1 VRSAGIAGIG
11 ASAHGSTGII
21 AVTHIIVVP
30 GSRANPG
37 SIG

>member
-1 VRSAGIAGIG
+1 VRSTGIASIG
-11 ASAHGSTGII
+11 AAAHGSTGII
-21 AVTHIIVVP
+21 AATHIIVVP